1 MFKTNQSIQ
10 EITNSIAKDGIFFA
24 NNFFNTEFC
33 NTLRASFQKKELKDA
48 GIGSEKETNKSI
60 RTDKIAWL
68 EKDES
73 DQSIQNY
80 FTFIDEIKKSM
91 RQELFLNVDD
101 FESHFAFYEKG
112 GFYKKH
118 LDNIQG
124 KNNRVLTCITYLNKD
139 WQDGDG
145 GELCYYLNGYKGIV
159 KPKDGTFLCFLS
171 SKIEHEVLESKKDRL
186 SITGWLKRK
195 TVF

>member
-1 MFKTNQSIQ
+1 LLSI
-10 EITNSIAKDGIFFA
+10 ERFIP
-24 NNFFNTEFC
+24 E
-33 NTLRASFQKKELKDA
+33 KK
-48 GIGSEKETNKSI
+48 
-60 RTDKIAWL
+60 
-68 EKDES
+68 
-73 DQSIQNY
+73 
-80 FTFIDEIKKSM
+80 
-91 RQELFLNVDD
+91 FLNVEE
-101 FESHFAFYEKG
+101 FECHFAFYQKG

-124 KNNRVLTCITYLNKD
+124 KNSRVLTCITYLNKD

-145 GELCYYLNGYKGIV
+145 GELCYYLNGSKEIV

-171 SKIEHEVLESKKDRL
+171 SQIEHDVLESKKDRL